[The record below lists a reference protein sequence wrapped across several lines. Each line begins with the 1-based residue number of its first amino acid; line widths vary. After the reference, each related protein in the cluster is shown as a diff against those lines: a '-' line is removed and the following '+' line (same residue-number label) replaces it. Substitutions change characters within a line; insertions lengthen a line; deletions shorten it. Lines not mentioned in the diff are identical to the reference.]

1 MVSDG
6 QSHFGAN
13 GRIGLGRGPATSE
26 VLEKEILQCLLVGMT
41 LREASD
47 SMRASYWKIR
57 KVARQPAFLLK
68 VKEHSD
74 EIAQRMMDEL
84 VHTQVDMAKK
94 LEEASQVALDEMM
107 AMMADLDQPSK
118 LKVNI
123 CQDILDRN
131 PQSSR
136 TKRMDL
142 TGAMSH
148 EFINPAVLIHAAA
161 TAKELE
167 GYQRK
172 ELPSGNVDSTG
183 HPTDSGNG

>member
-1 MVSDG
+1 MSDSHHSTPPNG
-6 QSHFGAN
+6 QIGI
-13 GRIGLGRGPATSE
+13 GRTAITNEAFESE
-26 VLEKEILQCLLVGMT
+26 LLQCLLVGMT
-41 LREASD
+41 LREASGT
-47 SMRASYWKIR
+47 MRASYWKIR
-57 KVARQPAFLLK
+57 KAAKQPVFLLK
-68 VKEHSD
+68 VKEHSG

-84 VHTQVDMAKK
+84 VTSQVDMAKK

-167 GYQRK
+167 KFTTPQLK
-172 ELPSGNVDSTG
+172 ET
-183 HPTDSGNG
+183 NGDGSSDNSPNS